1 MNKGVFRMQTRF
13 IEKSFPLAINA
24 EVKREKPAVMRTPA
38 SLHLWWARRPITL
51 CRAVIAASL
60 LSSPGEKFKEEM
72 MARALLQGCSLKA
85 GFESESQ
92 ALKTLRE
99 LIQSNWSERK
109 INLLDPFAGGGSIPL
124 EGLRLG
130 LNVYSSD
137 LNPVSFLIRECGGR
151 LIPQYQ
157 NETSMSKALEEE
169 VRIWAERIELKAK
182 YRLNS
187 PSNPDSD
194 VFGQEGV
201 ISYIWAKTGHCI
213 SCGLKIPLLSL
224 TKLRMRKKERIYIG
238 IDVDEEKG
246 RFQLFPTT
254 SGPVKSFLSKNQ
266 LFCPFCQQ
274 NTTTLA
280 DIKEQIVN
288 SEKTLGM
295 APIAKIMPSNGRSPR
310 KLLPVDGKDLEYV
323 QKAKEILK
331 REKKL
336 EKWPKIFPNE
346 KAPPE
351 AALGCITAA
360 YGMHSFEDFFSPR
373 QALVLATFAEEA
385 IFARDLIIKS
395 NFDPKKAKTIIL
407 PLAFALDRLADYNS
421 LLTSWHVSKQ
431 ITRNTFPAAQLRM
444 TWDFVEANPFTPG
457 SGSWASTIRTTIA
470 GIKACSGHFPGQ
482 FISNQIGSATKLP
495 YSTNK
500 MDLVVTDPPYYD
512 NMTYS
517 YLSDF
522 FYVWLKR
529 TVGAIYPEVFCS
541 VLTPK
546 EEELIVSGSC
556 QKEREKS
563 HRLLEGGLMRSFQE
577 VHRVLKPGGLM
588 IVMYTHSSMRA
599 WSQLIRCIRAANFKV
614 TAAWPISSELRTKI
628 ASSRANILVSII
640 LVCRPKEDAS
650 IQEIAD
656 QSELLT
662 NLRDQVKKRTRAFAE
677 HFTDLDFS
685 TAMIAP
691 ALEVYST
698 IPLLQ
703 DPDGRFLEYIYSKSL
718 QFSGG
723 HHPEA

>member
-1 MNKGVFRMQTRF
+1 MIKGVFWMQTRF
-13 IEKSFPLAINA
+13 IEENFPLAINA

-60 LSSPGEKFKEEM
+60 LPSPSEKSKEEIM
-72 MARALLQGCSLKA
+72 TRTLLQGCSLKA
-85 GFESESQ
+85 GFEPENQ
-92 ALKTLRE
+92 ALKTLRK
-99 LIQSNWSERK
+99 LIQRYWPERK
-109 INLLDPFAGGGSIPL
+109 INLLDPFAGGGSIPI

-157 NETSMSKALEEE
+157 NKANSSRSLEEE
-169 VRIWAERIELKAK
+169 VRFWAEKIRIKVK
-182 YRLNS
+182 NRLNS
-187 PSNPDSD
+187 PSNPNSD
-194 VFGQEGV
+194 VFGHEGV
-201 ISYIWAKTGHCI
+201 ISYLWAKTVQCV
-213 SCGLKIPLLSL
+213 SCGLEIPLLSL
-224 TKLRMRKKERIYIG
+224 TKLRMTKKEHIYIG
-238 IDVDEEKG
+238 IDLDEEKG

-254 SGPVKSFLSKNQ
+254 SGPMKSFLSRNQ

-274 NTTTLA
+274 NTTTLT
-280 DIKEQIVN
+280 DVKEQAIT
-288 SEKTLGM
+288 SEKALGM
-295 APIAKIMPSNGRSPR
+295 APIAKILPSNGRSPR
-310 KLLPVDGKDLEYV
+310 KMLPVDGKDLEYV
-323 QKAKEILK
+323 QKAREILE
-331 REKKL
+331 REKRL
-336 EKWPKIFPNE
+336 EKWSNIFPNE

-360 YGMHSFEDFFSPR
+360 YGMQSFDDFFSPR

-385 IFARDLIIKS
+385 IFARELIMESKK
-395 NFDPKKAKTIIL
+395 DPKAIFL

-470 GIKACSGHFPGQ
+470 GIKACSGSFPGQ
-482 FISNQIGSATKLP
+482 FVSNHIGSATKLP

-529 TVGAIYPEVFCS
+529 TIGPIYPEAFS
-541 VLTPK
+541 STLTPK
-546 EEELIVSGSC
+546 EEELIVSGNS

-563 HRLLEGGLMRSFQE
+563 HRLLEGGLTRSFQE
-577 VHRVLKPGGLM
+577 ANRVLKPGGLM

-599 WSQLIRCIRAANFKV
+599 WSQLIRCIRGANFRI
-614 TAAWPISSELRTKI
+614 TAAWPVSSELRTKI

-640 LVCRPKEDAS
+640 VVCRPKGDAPTR
-650 IQEIAD
+650 EIKD
-656 QSELLT
+656 QSEILG
-662 NLRDQVKKRTRAFAE
+662 NLREQVKKRARMFAG
-677 HFTDLDFS
+677 HFKEPEFS

-691 ALEVYST
+691 TLEIYST
-698 IPLLQ
+698 IPSLQ
-703 DPDGRFLEYIYSKSL
+703 DADGRFLEYLYSKSL
-718 QFSGG
+718 QFSGE
-723 HHPEA
+723 HHPERF